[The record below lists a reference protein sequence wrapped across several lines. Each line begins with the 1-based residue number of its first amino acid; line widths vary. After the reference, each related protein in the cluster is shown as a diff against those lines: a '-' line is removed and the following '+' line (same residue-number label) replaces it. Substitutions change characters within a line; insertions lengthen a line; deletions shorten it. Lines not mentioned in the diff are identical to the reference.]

1 MQQYGQ
7 PWGPLPEMRPRTGRR
22 RSPVAP
28 RRREG
33 PFCPKRHR
41 FGSTQTKTFLR
52 KNPRSSAPWVTMAEK
67 HLVITSRRGAPSMP
81 PHAGLAQSGPTCRNG
96 WDALT
101 CTVCHTSR

>member
-1 MQQYGQ
+1 MQQYGR

-41 FGSTQTKTFLR
+41 FDSTQTKTFLR
-52 KNPRSSAPWVTMAEK
+52 KNPRSSAHWATMAEE

-81 PHAGLAQSGPTCRNG
+81 PHAGWRSLALHAGNG
-96 WDALT
+96 WT
-101 CTVCHTSR
+101 R